1 MFCRLDYLSRF
12 TQFGEHFWPV
22 VLDWGTP
29 LHFFQLCFKPPFKL
43 RPVDEKGVKTSLYQ
57 KEKLKKM
64 ETMFPRP
71 KERRNPSDPFNMGF
85 SHKHSKVDLST
96 VLLSFDITILNFS
109 GITRFSPFK
118 SDPIVDSA
126 PRILDMSERECP
138 VEGGRT
144 TRVRVS
150 REDVQVEFYDKS
162 CSWSAAQE
170 CVPVSQA
177 VNPSKRW
184 GLLHM
189 FKFPNQSDCDLEVEV
204 EVEVPEFPTEVT
216 SRHEV
221 LMRLVPGEGESPGP
235 PVPFYYTPRT
245 RVVEEKVEQV
255 EEDYITLLKKATEN
269 IPTQPVKPRIG
280 ASVGLMNQEEEE
292 EAHKQA
298 KQKEMVETFFK

>member
-1 MFCRLDYLSRF
+1 
-12 TQFGEHFWPV
+12 
-22 VLDWGTP
+22 
-29 LHFFQLCFKPPFKL
+29 
-43 RPVDEKGVKTSLYQ
+43 
-57 KEKLKKM
+57 
-64 ETMFPRP
+64 
-71 KERRNPSDPFNMGF
+71 
-85 SHKHSKVDLST
+85 
-96 VLLSFDITILNFS
+96 
-109 GITRFSPFK
+109 
-118 SDPIVDSA
+118 
-126 PRILDMSERECP
+126 
-138 VEGGRT
+138 
-144 TRVRVS
+144 
-150 REDVQVEFYDKS
+150 
-162 CSWSAAQE
+162 
-170 CVPVSQA
+170 
-177 VNPSKRW
+177 
-184 GLLHM
+184 M